1 MAKNTSSNAFRKIDV
16 DQYNED
22 NFREDDGVDSAAAGP
37 DENEIT
43 SLLTKGKSVEA
54 LLSALQNAPLR
65 CKNQHVKV
73 GGECVSYPLNTIQTN
88 RIILFLCRTTP

>member
-37 DENEIT
+37 DESEIT
-43 SLLTKGKSVEA
+43 TLLTQGKSVEA

-65 CKNQHVKV
+65 CKNQNVKV
-73 GGECVSYPLNTIQTN
+73 P
-88 RIILFLCRTTP
+88 RIYSKINKPSNKCDSFRTTP

>member
-43 SLLTKGKSVEA
+43 ALLTQGKSVEA

-65 CKNQHVKV
+65 CKNQNVKV
-73 GGECVSYPLNTIQTN
+73 GACSEINPPPL
-88 RIILFLCRTTP
+88 ILLIPPGICRTTP